1 MNTAKVPTLPDVLLS
16 DTGPA
21 TKQDRR
27 YRHPTARRWP
37 TSPVRPGCLAAVPA
51 DPGPGEDHL
60 VPNRAESRVPAR
72 YRSAL
77 LLALTAIAFELLA
90 LAGIRQQFFG
100 TGFLSSFV
108 SVTPGGAII
117 AAVSAALGAVS

>member
-1 MNTAKVPTLPDVLLS
+1 VSCSCPRGSRA
-16 DTGPA
+16 
-21 TKQDRR
+21 
-27 YRHPTARRWP
+27 W
-37 TSPVRPGCLAAVPA
+37 
-51 DPGPGEDHL
+51 EDHL

-77 LLALTAIAFELLA
+77 LLTLTAIAFELLA

-108 SVTPGGAII
+108 SVTPGGGDHRHDQRRAGLR
-117 AAVSAALGAVS
+117 SADRRPRFSQNPQKGRRPSGHMKT

>member
-1 MNTAKVPTLPDVLLS
+1 MSCSCP
-16 DTGPA
+16 
-21 TKQDRR
+21 RE
-27 YRHPTARRWP
+27 
-37 TSPVRPGCLAAVPA
+37 C
-51 DPGPGEDHL
+51 GPGDDHL
-60 VPNRAESRVPAR
+60 VPDRAESRVPAR

>member
-16 DTGPA
+16 QTGPA

-27 YRHPTARRWP
+27 HRHPYRWAWIRR
-37 TSPVRPGCLAAVPA
+37 
-51 DPGPGEDHL
+51 
-60 VPNRAESRVPAR
+60 
-72 YRSAL
+72 
-77 LLALTAIAFELLA
+77 
-90 LAGIRQQFFG
+90 QFFG

-108 SVTPGGAII
+108 SVTPGGAIN